1 MALLGVRTA
10 RLIAF
15 RTYIFHTHFRNDFES
30 HKIYELEEAN
40 DIMSHEK
47 FVPSQKTAI
56 YVHGYVE
63 SPAVESIHV
72 IVDAYQ
78 KRGDHNLIVLD
89 WGELAN
95 GNYIFDA
102 VINAKQVKHEISV
115 YIFFINS

>member
-1 MALLGVRTA
+1 M
-10 RLIAF
+10 
-15 RTYIFHTHFRNDFES
+15 
-30 HKIYELEEAN
+30 YELDEAN
-40 DIMSHEK
+40 DIMGHEK
-47 FVPSQKTAI
+47 FVATQKTTI

-78 KRGDHNLIVLD
+78 RRGDHNLIVLD

-102 VINAKQVKHEISV
+102 VINAKQVGEIDKM
-115 YIFFINS
+115 YEFIKKLIGI